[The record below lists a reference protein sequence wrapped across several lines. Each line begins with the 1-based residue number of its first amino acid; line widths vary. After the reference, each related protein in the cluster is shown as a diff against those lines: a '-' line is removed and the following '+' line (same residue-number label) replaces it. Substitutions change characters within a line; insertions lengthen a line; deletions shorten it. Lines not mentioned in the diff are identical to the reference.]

1 MLTSDLVS
9 LTFRAIAAL
18 SLALSLAI
26 ASFNASATPAP
37 EAQLHNASDAV
48 LESVFWE
55 CDYTATIRML
65 EPDVAAVCS
74 HINEELKVR
83 KFEGDFELMLI
94 WWTAHKVTEHRK
106 VAERIDGRLG

>member
-9 LTFRAIAAL
+9 LTFRAIT
-18 SLALSLAI
+18 ALSLAI
-26 ASFNASATPAP
+26 AAFTASATQAP
-37 EAQLHNASDAV
+37 ESQLRDDPDAM

-55 CDYTATIRML
+55 CDYTATIRMFDSG
-65 EPDVAAVCS
+65 EAAVCS
-74 HINEELKVR
+74 HVNEELKVR

-94 WWTAHKVTEHRK
+94 WWSAHKTAEHRK